1 VARLARSIAGHY
13 DDRTD
18 ASIEELC
25 GVAMTTF
32 DNAFATYRQRH
43 EAAIRTTGKAPYL
56 FSTYFVSYI
65 RNAIRLFIS
74 REANQGK

>member
-1 VARLARSIAGHY
+1 
-13 DDRTD
+13 
-18 ASIEELC
+18 
-25 GVAMTTF
+25 MTTF